1 MEPRTHWLFGD
12 QLGPHF
18 LDPHRG
24 GPDAHAP
31 VLMIEARSVLR
42 RRRFHR
48 AKAHLV
54 LSAMRHR
61 AAELG
66 DRVRYVQAETYAD
79 GLAEAGFDG
88 RGNRLTVCHPTS
100 RAALDFVTA
109 RDGVDVLPARGFLLP
124 QAEFEAWAKEHTG
137 DRLRMEGFYRWVR
150 RRHEL
155 LMDGDEPAGG
165 DLEPRPR
172 QPRAAAPGLFD
183 PGGASSV
190 PPGRGRDRRRGAPR
204 PRPLGA

>member
-18 LDPHRG
+18 LDPRRG

-165 DLEPRPR
+165 TWNLDHDNREPPPRGCSTLEAARP
-172 QPRAAAPGLFD
+172 
-183 PGGASSV
+183 V
-190 PPGRGRDRRRGAPR
+190 PPGRGRNRRRGAPR